1 MYVYMCPFSLQVFS
15 LLVPSSE
22 EDGASYE
29 SLNVFP
35 GAYPEGIAGLSFCD
49 ENILVTGSKD
59 HQVCRSVHALAC
71 GYMCACMH
79 VYLSVSLCTYTL
91 WICAHVAY
99 TIYTHSDFWMALFM
113 KISKAVRHYNWSWA
127 TMTAS
132 LYPCQ
137 KYCFHNLCSIQKLW
151 YICKYVLM

>member
-1 MYVYMCPFSLQVFS
+1 MSFSLQVFS

-71 GYMCACMH
+71 GCMCACMH
-79 VYLSVSLCTYTL
+79 VYRLCPCVHTHYEYVPML
-91 WICAHVAY
+91 HIPY
-99 TIYTHSDFWMALFM
+99 IHSDF
-113 KISKAVRHYNWSWA
+113 
-127 TMTAS
+127 
-132 LYPCQ
+132 
-137 KYCFHNLCSIQKLW
+137 
-151 YICKYVLM
+151 

>member
-1 MYVYMCPFSLQVFS
+1 MCPFSLQVFS

-59 HQVCRSVHALAC
+59 HQVCRCVHALAWV
-71 GYMCACMH
+71 H
-79 VYLSVSLCTYTL
+79 VYVYACISVCVLVY
-91 WICAHVAY
+91 IHVMNMRPCCLY
-99 TIYTHSDFWMALFM
+99 HIYTVIFE
-113 KISKAVRHYNWSWA
+113 
-127 TMTAS
+127 
-132 LYPCQ
+132 
-137 KYCFHNLCSIQKLW
+137 
-151 YICKYVLM
+151 

>member
-1 MYVYMCPFSLQVFS
+1 MNTLDVSSITLVMYVYMCPFSLQVFS

-71 GYMCACMH
+71 VCVYACISVCVLVYTHVMNMCPCCIYH
-79 VYLSVSLCTYTL
+79 
-91 WICAHVAY
+91 
-99 TIYTHSDFWMALFM
+99 IYTVIFEC
-113 KISKAVRHYNWSWA
+113 
-127 TMTAS
+127 
-132 LYPCQ
+132 LY
-137 KYCFHNLCSIQKLW
+137 L
-151 YICKYVLM
+151 